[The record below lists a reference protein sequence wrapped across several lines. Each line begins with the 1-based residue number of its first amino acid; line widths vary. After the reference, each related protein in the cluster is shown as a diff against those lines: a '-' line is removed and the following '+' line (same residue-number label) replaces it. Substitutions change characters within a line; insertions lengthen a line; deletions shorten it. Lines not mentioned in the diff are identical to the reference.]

1 MKTTKQIREEIAKS
15 NKLTDSV
22 AFKSD
27 RPIRVGRRYSQIAI
41 RFALQWV
48 LDNKYDK
55 SIVEYVDES
64 FT

>member
-1 MKTTKQIREEIAKS
+1 MKTKKQILEEIIKS
-15 NKLTDSV
+15 YKLTDSID
-22 AFKSD
+22 FKSNK
-27 RPIRVGRRYSQIAI
+27 PIRVGRRYSQTAI